1 MYLVSCVL
9 EFMNIVSPI
18 KISYKNLV
26 AAKLRSFLT
35 ILGIIIGIASVI
47 VVMAI
52 GGSAQKLI
60 LNQVSGVG
68 SNLIGVLPG
77 ASDDKGPPAS
87 AMGIVVT
94 TLKYA
99 DLVALK
105 EKRNVPSVVDAVAY
119 VSGSATVKNKSGSY
133 QTSYQGV
140 TASLLNVEDI
150 KLKSGRFFLKD
161 EDTNLAHVAVLGSNR
176 VHDLFPNEDPIG
188 KIITLKDVNLTVVGV
203 LAERGSVGFSNT
215 DDMIYVPLF
224 TGQKLLLGID
234 YINFMRI
241 KIDAKDNLDRAV
253 IDVKKTLREQHRIKA
268 DASDDFSVRNSA
280 QAIETLTTVTNV
292 LKYFLTAVAAI
303 SLIVGGVGIM
313 NIMLISV
320 HQRVR
325 EVGLRK
331 AVGAKNGHIISQ
343 FLIEAVFITFIG
355 GILGIIF
362 GIFVSFLAALIIRS
376 LGYEWE
382 FIVTLSSM
390 LLATSVSVA
399 IGLIFGIYPARKAS
413 QISPMEALRY
423 E

>member
-1 MYLVSCVL
+1 MYILA
-9 EFMNIVSPI
+9 PI
-18 KISYKNLV
+18 KISYKNLT
-26 AAKLRSFLT
+26 ATKLRSFLT

-68 SNLIGVLPG
+68 SNLVGVLPG
-77 ASDDKGPPAS
+77 ASDEKGPPAS

-99 DLVALK
+99 DLKALE
-105 EKRNVPSVVDAVAY
+105 EKRNVPNLVDASAY
-119 VSGSATVKNKSGSY
+119 VTGATTVKNKNGSY

-140 TASLLNVEDI
+140 TASLLSVEDI
-150 KLKSGRFFLKD
+150 KLKSGRFFIKE
-161 EDTNLAHVAVLGSNR
+161 EDLNMARVAVLGSNR
-176 VHDLFPNEDPIG
+176 VQDLFPNEDPIG
-188 KIITLKDVNLTVVGV
+188 KTISLKDLSFTVIGT

-215 DDMIYVPLF
+215 DDMIYVPLLS
-224 TGQKLLLGID
+224 GQKLLLGID
-234 YINFMRI
+234 YINFMRV
-241 KIDAKDNLDRAV
+241 KVDTKNNLDQAV
-253 IDVKKTLREQHRIKA
+253 IDIKKTLREQHKIKL

-280 QAIETLTTVTNV
+280 QAIEMLTTVTNV
-292 LKYFLTAVAAI
+292 LKYFLAAVAAI

-343 FLIEAVFITFIG
+343 FLIESIFITFIG

-362 GIFVSFLAALIIRS
+362 GIAIAFLAAVIIKS

-382 FIVTLSSM
+382 FIIAPSAVI
-390 LLATSVSVA
+390 LATSVSIM
-399 IGLIFGIYPARKAS
+399 IGLIFGIYPALKAS
-413 QISPMEALRY
+413 RVSPMEALRY

>member
-1 MYLVSCVL
+1 
-9 EFMNIVSPI
+9 MNITSPI
-18 KISYKNLV
+18 KISYKNLM

-35 ILGIIIGIASVI
+35 ILGIIIGIASVV

-52 GGSAQKLI
+52 GGSAQKLV
-60 LNQVSGVG
+60 LSQVSGIG

-77 ASDDKGPPAS
+77 ASDEKGPPAS

-105 EKRNVPSVVDAVAY
+105 EKKNVPNLADVTAY
-119 VSGSATVKNKSGSY
+119 VSGSATVKNANGSF
-133 QTSYQGV
+133 QSSYQGV
-140 TASLLNVEDI
+140 SASLLDVEDI
-150 KLKSGRFFLKD
+150 KLQSGRFFLSE

-176 VHDLFPNEDPIG
+176 ATDLFPNVDPIG
-188 KIITLKDVNLTVVGV
+188 KSITLKDVNFTVVGV
-203 LAERGSVGFSNT
+203 LSARGSVGFSNT
-215 DDMIYVPLF
+215 DDMVYVPLF
-224 TGQKLLLGID
+224 SAQKLLLGID
-234 YINFMRI
+234 YLNFMRI
-241 KIDAKDNLDRAV
+241 KVDSKDDLDRTVA
-253 IDVKKTLREQHRIKA
+253 DVKATLREQHKIKA

-280 QAIETLTTVTNV
+280 QAIELLTTVTNV
-292 LKYFLTAVAAI
+292 LKYFLAAVAAI

-320 HQRVR
+320 NQRIR

-331 AVGAKNGHIISQ
+331 AVGAKNIHIISQ
-343 FLIEAVFITFIG
+343 FLIEAIFITLIG
-355 GILGIIF
+355 GILGIIL
-362 GIFVSFLAALIIRS
+362 GIVVAFLAAMIITG
-376 LGYEWE
+376 LGYDWE
-382 FIVTLSSM
+382 FIITFSSM

-413 QISPMEALRY
+413 KISPMEALRY

>member
-1 MYLVSCVL
+1 MHIL
-9 EFMNIVSPI
+9 SPI
-18 KISYKNLV
+18 KISYKNLM

-68 SNLIGVLPG
+68 SNLIGILPG
-77 ASDDKGPPAS
+77 ASDEEGPPAS

-94 TLKYA
+94 TLKYV
-99 DLVALK
+99 DLKALE
-105 EKRNVPSVVDAVAY
+105 EKRNVPNLVDVVAY
-119 VSGSATVKNKSGSY
+119 VTGSATVKNKNGAY

-150 KLKSGRFFLKD
+150 KLKSGRFFIKE
-161 EDTNLAHVAVLGSNR
+161 EDTNMAHVAVLGSNR
-176 VHDLFPNEDPIG
+176 AKDLFPNVDPIG
-188 KIITLKDVNLTVVGV
+188 KTITLKDLSFTVIGV
-203 LAERGSVGFSNT
+203 LSERGSVGFSNT

-224 TGQKLLLGID
+224 SGQKLLLGID
-234 YINFMRI
+234 HINFMRI
-241 KIDAKDNLDRAV
+241 KIDSKDNISRA
-253 IDVKKTLREQHRIKA
+253 ISDVKKTLREKHRIKDFA
-268 DASDDFSVRNSA
+268 GDDFSVRSSA
-280 QAIETLTTVTNV
+280 QAVETLTTVTNV
-292 LKYFLTAVAAI
+292 LKYFLAAVAAI
-303 SLIVGGVGIM
+303 SLVVGGVGIM

-343 FLIEAVFITFIG
+343 FLVEAVFVTLTG

-362 GIFVSFLAALIIRS
+362 GTLVAFLAAIIIRS
-376 LGYEWE
+376 LGYDWE
-382 FIVTLSSM
+382 FIIAPSAIF
-390 LLATSVSVA
+390 LATSVSVV
-399 IGLIFGIYPARKAS
+399 IGLIFGIYPATKAS
-413 QISPMEALRY
+413 RISPMEALRY

>member
-1 MYLVSCVL
+1 
-9 EFMNIVSPI
+9 MNIVSPI

>member
-1 MYLVSCVL
+1 M
-9 EFMNIVSPI
+9 
-18 KISYKNLV
+18 

-68 SNLIGVLPG
+68 SNLVGVLPG
-77 ASDDKGPPAS
+77 ASDEKGPPAS
-87 AMGIVVT
+87 AMGIIVT
-94 TLKYA
+94 TLKFT
-99 DLVALK
+99 DLKALT
-105 EKRNVPSVVDAVAY
+105 EKRNVPNLVDIVAY
-119 VSGSATVKNKSGSY
+119 VTGSATVKSKNGSY

-150 KLKSGRFFLKD
+150 KLKSGRFFIKE
-161 EDTNLAHVAVLGSNR
+161 EDTNMARVAVLGSNR
-176 VHDLFPNEDPIG
+176 AKDLFPNEDPVG
-188 KIITLKDVNLTVVGV
+188 KTINLKDLSFTIIGV
-203 LAERGSVGFSNT
+203 LSERGSVGFSNT

-224 TGQKLLLGID
+224 SGQKLLLGID
-234 YINFMRI
+234 YVNFMRI
-241 KIDAKDNLDRAV
+241 KIDFKDNIDRAV
-253 IDVKKTLREQHRIKA
+253 IDVKKTLREKHRIKN
-268 DASDDFSVRNSA
+268 DASDDFSVRSSA

-292 LKYFLTAVAAI
+292 LKYFLVAVAAI
-303 SLIVGGVGIM
+303 SLVVGGVGIM

-343 FLIEAVFITFIG
+343 FLIESVFVTVIG
-355 GILGIIF
+355 GIFGIIF
-362 GIFVSFLAALIIRS
+362 GTLVAFLVAVIIKN
-376 LGYEWE
+376 LGYDWE
-382 FIVTLSSM
+382 FIITLSAIV
-390 LLATSVSVA
+390 LATSVSVF
-399 IGLIFGIYPARKAS
+399 IGLVFGIYPAIKAS
-413 QISPMEALRY
+413 RISPMEALRY

>member
-1 MYLVSCVL
+1 MR
-9 EFMNIVSPI
+9 IIDPI
-18 KISYKNLV
+18 KISYKNLM

-68 SNLIGVLPG
+68 SNLVGVLPG
-77 ASDDKGPPAS
+77 ASDEKGPPAS
-87 AMGIVVT
+87 AMGIIVT
-94 TLKYA
+94 TLKFT
-99 DLVALK
+99 DLKALT
-105 EKRNVPSVVDAVAY
+105 EKRNVPNLVDIVAY
-119 VSGSATVKNKSGSY
+119 VTGSATVKSKNGSY

-150 KLKSGRFFLKD
+150 KLKSGRFFIKE
-161 EDTNLAHVAVLGSNR
+161 EDTNMARVAVLGSNR
-176 VHDLFPNEDPIG
+176 AKDLFPNEDPVG
-188 KIITLKDVNLTVVGV
+188 KTINLKDLSFTIIGV
-203 LAERGSVGFSNT
+203 LSERGSVGFSNT

-224 TGQKLLLGID
+224 SGQKLLLGID
-234 YINFMRI
+234 YVNFMRI
-241 KIDAKDNLDRAV
+241 KIDFKDNIDRAV
-253 IDVKKTLREQHRIKA
+253 IDVKKTLREKHRIKN
-268 DASDDFSVRNSA
+268 DASDDFSVRSSA

-292 LKYFLTAVAAI
+292 LKYFLVAVAAI
-303 SLIVGGVGIM
+303 SLVVGGVGIM

-343 FLIEAVFITFIG
+343 FLIESVFVTVIG
-355 GILGIIF
+355 GIFGIIF
-362 GIFVSFLAALIIRS
+362 GTLVAFLVAVIIKN
-376 LGYEWE
+376 LGYDWE
-382 FIVTLSSM
+382 FIITLSAIV
-390 LLATSVSVA
+390 LATSVSVF
-399 IGLIFGIYPARKAS
+399 IGLVFGIYPAIKAS
-413 QISPMEALRY
+413 RISPMEALRY

>member
-1 MYLVSCVL
+1 
-9 EFMNIVSPI
+9 MNILSPI
-18 KISYKNLV
+18 KISYKNLT

-77 ASDDKGPPAS
+77 ASDEKGPPAS

-94 TLKYA
+94 TLKYV
-99 DLVALK
+99 DLVAL
-105 EKRNVPSVVDAVAY
+105 EQKRNVPNLVDVVAY
-119 VSGSATVKNKSGSY
+119 VSGSATVKNANGSY

-150 KLKSGRFFLKD
+150 KLQTGRFFIKD
-161 EDTNLAHVAVLGSNR
+161 EDTNMAHVAVLGSSR
-176 VHDLFPNEDPIG
+176 VHDLFPNVDPIG
-188 KIITLKDVNLTVVGV
+188 KIITLKDTNFTVVGV

-224 TGQKLLLGID
+224 SAQKLLLGID
-234 YINFMRI
+234 YVNFMRI
-241 KIDAKDNLDRAV
+241 KVDSKDNLDRAV
-253 IDVKKTLREQHRIKA
+253 IDVKKTLHEQHRIKA

-343 FLIEAVFITFIG
+343 FLIEAIFITLIG

-362 GIFVSFLAALIIRS
+362 GIFISFLAAVIIKS
-376 LGYEWE
+376 LGYDWE
-382 FIVTLSSM
+382 FIVTFSSM

-399 IGLIFGIYPARKAS
+399 IGIIFGIYPARKAS
-413 QISPMEALRY
+413 RISPMEALRY

>member
-1 MYLVSCVL
+1 
-9 EFMNIVSPI
+9 MNLSPI
-18 KISYKNLV
+18 KISYKNLMAV
-26 AAKLRSFLT
+26 KFRSFLT

-68 SNLIGVLPG
+68 SNLVGVLPG
-77 ASDDKGPPAS
+77 ASDEKGPPAA

-99 DLVALK
+99 DLVAL
-105 EKRNVPSVVDAVAY
+105 EQKRNVSDLVDAVAY
-119 VSGSATVKNKSGSY
+119 VSGSATVKNSSGSY

-140 TASLLNVEDI
+140 SSSLLNVEDI
-150 KLKSGRFFLKD
+150 KLQQGRFFIKE
-161 EDTNLAHVAVLGSNR
+161 EDTNLAHVAVLGANR
-176 VHDLFPNEDPIG
+176 VHDLFPNVDPIG

-203 LAERGSVGFSNT
+203 LSARGSVGFSNT

-241 KIDAKDNLDRAV
+241 KVNSKDNIDQAV
-253 IDVKKTLREQHRIKA
+253 ADVKATLREQHKIKYGQ
-268 DASDDFSVRNSA
+268 SDDFSVRNSA
-280 QAIETLTTVTNV
+280 QAIETLTTVTNI
-292 LKYFLTAVAAI
+292 LKYFLAAVAAI
-303 SLIVGGVGIM
+303 SLVVGGVGIM

-320 HQRVR
+320 NQRVR

-331 AVGAKNGHIISQ
+331 TVGAKNAHIILQ
-343 FLIEAVFITFIG
+343 FLIEAIFITLVG
-355 GILGIIF
+355 GILGIVF
-362 GIFVSFLAALIIRS
+362 GALVAFLAAVIIRS
-376 LGYEWE
+376 LGYDWE
-382 FIVTLSSM
+382 FIITLSSII
-390 LLATSVSVA
+390 LATSVSVA

-413 QISPMEALRY
+413 RISPMEALRY

>member
-1 MYLVSCVL
+1 
-9 EFMNIVSPI
+9 MNILSPI

-26 AAKLRSFLT
+26 AAKFRSFLT

-52 GGSAQKLI
+52 GGSAQKLVI
-60 LNQVSGVG
+60 SQVSGVG

-77 ASDDKGPPAS
+77 ASEEDGPPAS

-99 DLVALK
+99 DLLAL
-105 EKRNVPSVVDAVAY
+105 EQKRNVPNLSAVTAY
-119 VSGSATVKNKSGSY
+119 VTGSATVKSKSGSY

-140 TASLLNVEDI
+140 TASLLDVEDI
-150 KLKSGRFFLKD
+150 KLQSGRFFIKE

-176 VHDLFPNEDPIG
+176 AHDLFPNVDSIG
-188 KIITLKDVNLTVVGV
+188 KTITLKDLSFTVVGV
-203 LAERGSVGFSNT
+203 LSERGSVGFSNT

-224 TGQKLLLGID
+224 SGQKLLLGID
-234 YINFMRI
+234 YLNFMRI
-241 KIDAKDNLDRAV
+241 KIDAQSNIDRAV
-253 IDVKKTLREQHRIKA
+253 IDVKKTLRERHRIKEG
-268 DASDDFSVRNSA
+268 ASDDFSVRNSA

-292 LKYFLTAVAAI
+292 LKYFLAAVAAI
-303 SLIVGGVGIM
+303 SLVVGGVGIM

-331 AVGAKNGHIISQ
+331 AVGAKNVHIISQ
-343 FLIEAVFITFIG
+343 FLIEAIFITLIG

-362 GIFVSFLAALIIRS
+362 GILVAFLAAIIIKS
-376 LGYEWE
+376 LGYDWE

-390 LLATSVSVA
+390 LLATSVSVV

-413 QISPMEALRY
+413 KISPMEALRY

>member
-1 MYLVSCVL
+1 MILS
-9 EFMNIVSPI
+9 SSI
-18 KISYKNLV
+18 KISYKNLMAV
-26 AAKLRSFLT
+26 KFRSFLT

-68 SNLIGVLPG
+68 ANLIGVLPG

-99 DLVALK
+99 DLKALL
-105 EKRNVPSVVDAVAY
+105 EKRNVPNAVDAAAY
-119 VSGSATVKNKSGSY
+119 VSGSTVVKNKNGSY

-140 TASLLNVEDI
+140 TASLLDVEDI
-150 KLKSGRFFLKD
+150 KLKSGRFFIKD
-161 EDTNLAHVAVLGSNR
+161 EDVNMARMTVLGSNR
-176 VHDLFPNEDPIG
+176 AIELFPNEDPIG
-188 KIITLKDVNLTVVGV
+188 KTITLKDVSFTVVGV
-203 LAERGSVGFSNT
+203 LSSRGSVGFSNT
-215 DDMIYVPLF
+215 DDMVYIPLF
-224 TGQKLLLGID
+224 SAQKLLLGVD
-234 YINFMRI
+234 HINFMRI
-241 KIDAKDNLDRAV
+241 KIDTKDNLDRAV
-253 IDVKKTLREQHRIKA
+253 IDVKKTLREQHRIK
-268 DASDDFSVRNSA
+268 DTASDDFSVRNSA
-280 QAIETLTTVTNV
+280 QAVEMLTTVTNV
-292 LKYFLTAVAAI
+292 LKYFLAAVAAI
-303 SLIVGGVGIM
+303 SLVVGGVGIM

-343 FLIEAVFITFIG
+343 FLIEAIFITLIG

-362 GIFVSFLAALIIRS
+362 GMLVSYLAAVIIKS
-376 LGYEWE
+376 LGYDWD
-382 FIVTLSSM
+382 FIIAPSAIV
-390 LLATSVSVA
+390 LATSVSVA
-399 IGLIFGIYPARKAS
+399 IGLIFGIYPALKAS
-413 QISPMEALRY
+413 RVSPMEALRY